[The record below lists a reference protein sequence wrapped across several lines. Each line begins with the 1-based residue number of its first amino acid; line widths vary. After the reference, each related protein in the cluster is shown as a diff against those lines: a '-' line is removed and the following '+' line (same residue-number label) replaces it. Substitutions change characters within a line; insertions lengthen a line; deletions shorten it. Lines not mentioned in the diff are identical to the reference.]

1 MDSKLPETIQLR
13 LLKEYIFHR
22 VLSVQHLASLKDKD
36 QSYIQGYRLTCYV
49 AQACKKNLRNGVSN
63 LRTRT
68 VKRFNYAKAAFYVY
82 LLTMIMFVATNAA
95 AKFAFINGVK

>member
-1 MDSKLPETIQLR
+1 MYYLYKIWQALKIKTKATSKAI
-13 LLKEYIFHR
+13 
-22 VLSVQHLASLKDKD
+22 SKD
-36 QSYIQGYRLTCYV
+36 SYILWLTCYV

>member
-36 QSYIQGYRLTCYV
+36 KSYIQGYIQGQLYIMADLLRGAGL
-49 AQACKKNLRNGVSN
+49 QEEFKKWSEQFENQDS
-63 LRTRT
+63 
-68 VKRFNYAKAAFYVY
+68 
-82 LLTMIMFVATNAA
+82 
-95 AKFAFINGVK
+95 